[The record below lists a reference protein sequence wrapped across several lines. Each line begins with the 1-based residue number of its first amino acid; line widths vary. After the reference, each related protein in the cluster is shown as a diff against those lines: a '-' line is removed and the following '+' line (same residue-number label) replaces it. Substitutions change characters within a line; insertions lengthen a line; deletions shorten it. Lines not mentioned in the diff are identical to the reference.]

1 MKTGDLV
8 KVVRGE
14 QKMFFPEMIGVMLYR
29 TCASYRPGRVPLA
42 LVYIKGSQRYFEYSS
57 LEIVSECR

>member
-8 KVVRGE
+8 KVARGE
-14 QKMFFPEMIGVMLYR
+14 QKTFYPQMLGVMLARVPCYE
-29 TCASYRPGRVPLA
+29 PGRTPLVM
-42 LVYIKGSQRYFEYSS
+42 VYIRGRQRYFEYSS